1 MINQHDKVYIKKYYV
16 NDLKVDK
23 KNIYEIIG
31 VLKTKNCMDDN
42 TIFEKKAILSNGKEE
57 IIYTYNIITK
67 NREYYMEKVPWYKG
81 IICCCY

>member
-1 MINQHDKVYIKKYYV
+1 LLVLYTMINQHDKVYIKKYYG

-42 TIFEKKAILSNGKEE
+42 T
-57 IIYTYNIITK
+57 IYTYNIITK